1 MPILSR
7 AEIIGAQD
15 LKTIEVDVPEWGGT
29 VRLRMLS
36 AAERFA
42 VNEAA
47 NQGGE
52 FDPAKFQT
60 TLIEKTAVDESGMP
74 IFEKGDAAALAA
86 KSSGAIA
93 RVFEAAATLNGLGAK
108 SADVAEG
115 N

>member
-1 MPILSR
+1 MLNR

-15 LKTIEVDVPEWGGT
+15 LKTVDVDVPEWGGT

-47 NQGGE
+47 NVGGE
-52 FDPAKFQT
+52 FDPATFQT
-60 TLIEKTAVDESGMP
+60 TLIERTAVNEDGTP
-74 IFEKGDAAALAA
+74 VFDKGDAAALAA
-86 KSSGAIA
+86 KSSGAIS
-93 RVFEAAATLNGLGAK
+93 RVFEAAAQLNGLGPKPTDA
-108 SADVAEG
+108 AEG